1 MSLVISQLLG
11 SVAHICKSITKGRVQ
26 FVSIDTEKNEDI
38 SSRLLKEQVCAL
50 SFTLPLV
57 VFRMFGMC

>member
-1 MSLVISQLLG
+1 MSLVSQLLG
-11 SVAHICKSITKGRVQ
+11 SVAHICKSMTKGRAQ

-50 SFTLPLV
+50 SFILPLV
-57 VFRMFGMC
+57 VFRMFSMC

>member
-11 SVAHICKSITKGRVQ
+11 SVAHICKSMTKGRVQ